1 MSAKHLRTSDCLS
14 AGISNE
20 NRAATRV
27 LFYNDLPKLTAL
39 KNQFPNLYK
48 QLARQICTAGSFGQ
62 RLTDGR

>member
-1 MSAKHLRTSDCLS
+1 
-14 AGISNE
+14 
-20 NRAATRV
+20 V

-48 QLARQICTAGSFGQ
+48 QLARQICAAGSFGQ